1 MATGV
6 RRAYLRIA
14 DELRARIRNGVLKP
28 GEMLPSEAAISAEF
42 GVARGTARQALAV
55 LEEEGLVS
63 IVSGRGRV
71 VRSSSRPDAYTGAQY
86 QRIAGEL
93 RQAILGGELRPGDPL
108 PSEAAIVRENGVSRG
123 TARQALSLL
132 VNEGYAVSRQ
142 GRGRI
147 VSSPDPDA
155 TRRVDP

>member
-1 MATGV
+1 MAIGM
-6 RRAYLRIA
+6 RRAYMRIA
-14 DELRARIRNGVLKP
+14 DELRARIRDGVLKP
-28 GEMLPSEAAISAEF
+28 GEMLPAEAAVRAEF
-42 GVARGTARQALAV
+42 GVARGTARQALAL
-55 LEEEGLVS
+55 LEDEGLVI

-71 VRSSSRPDAYTGAQY
+71 VRGPPGPDVHPKPQY

-93 RQAILGGELRPGDPL
+93 RQAIVSGELRSGDPL
-108 PSEAAIVRENGVSRG
+108 PSEAAIVRKHGVSRG